1 MDGIANVAR
10 QQQSQVSSAE
20 VQGRAQEQS
29 QQVQNTAQTRTKQ
42 SDVVKEIQ
50 ESSKEIQKDEV
61 DNTKKIDSK
70 ESVEDL
76 VQQIN
81 DALAPLNTNI
91 KFGVDRNDIFYVAA
105 IDVKTEKIIRRFPA
119 EQAQDF
125 LPKMQEVSGILFD
138 SKG

>member
-10 QQQSQVSSAE
+10 QQQSQVGIAE

-29 QQVQNTAQTRTKQ
+29 QQVQQSSQTRTKQ
-42 SDVVKEIQ
+42 ADVVKEIQ
-50 ESSKEIQKDEV
+50 NSAVND
-61 DNTKKIDSK
+61 TKKMDSK
-70 ESVEDL
+70 KDVEDL
-76 VQQIN
+76 VQQLN

-91 KFGVDRNDIFYVAA
+91 KFGVDTNDIFYVAA
-105 IDVKTEKIIRRFPA
+105 IDVKTDKMIRRFPA
-119 EQAQDF
+119 EQAHDF

>member
-10 QQQSQVSSAE
+10 QQQSQVGSAE
-20 VQGRAQEQS
+20 IQGRKQEQQS

-42 SDVVKEIQ
+42 SDTIKDVQ
-50 ESSKEIQKDEV
+50 NSSANNSKKLD
-61 DNTKKIDSK
+61 TKK
-70 ESVEDL
+70 SVEDL
-76 VQQIN
+76 VKHLN
-81 DALAPLNTNI
+81 DALSPLHTNV
-91 KFGVDRNDIFYVAA
+91 KFGVDRDDIFYVAA
-105 IDVKTEKIIRRFPA
+105 IDAKTNTMIRRYPA

>member
-10 QQQSQVSSAE
+10 QQQSQVGTAE

-29 QQVQNTAQTRTKQ
+29 QQVQQSSQTRTKQ
-42 SDVVKEIQ
+42 ADVVKEIQ
-50 ESSKEIQKDEV
+50 NSAVND
-61 DNTKKIDSK
+61 TKKMDSK
-70 ESVEDL
+70 KDVEDL
-76 VQQIN
+76 VQQLN

-91 KFGVDRNDIFYVAA
+91 KFGVDTNDIFYVAA
-105 IDVKTEKIIRRFPA
+105 IDVKTDKMIRRFPA
-119 EQAQDF
+119 EQAHDF